1 MSVNRYT
8 TESGLQTLANGQRC
22 WIGTKAAYEAAVQAG
37 TMENDILVAITDDDD
52 EYKTDTVAQNDNR
65 VVTSGGVWNLLN
77 VSSLQGVNAKWI
89 YMGSNRSITLPTG
102 TYLIFAVKPQWKK
115 QAIFSVDKINGIA
128 EIVNVNSLE
137 ITKTDTTD
145 GFTITFGDTYMQPIV
160 VGRSNFTYTLS

>member
-8 TESGLQTLANGQRC
+8 TESGLQTLANGQRI
-22 WIGTKAAYEAAVQAG
+22 WIGTKEAYEAEQQAG
-37 TMENDILVAITDDDD
+37 TLPNDCLIAITNDDD

-65 VVTSGGVWNLLN
+65 VVTSGGVWDLLK
-77 VSSLQGVNAKWI
+77 VSSLQEVNAKWI
-89 YMGSNRSITLPTG
+89 YMGPNTSITLPTG

-128 EIVNVNSLE
+128 EIVNVNSLG

-145 GFTITFGDTYMQPIV
+145 GFTITFSDTYMQPIV